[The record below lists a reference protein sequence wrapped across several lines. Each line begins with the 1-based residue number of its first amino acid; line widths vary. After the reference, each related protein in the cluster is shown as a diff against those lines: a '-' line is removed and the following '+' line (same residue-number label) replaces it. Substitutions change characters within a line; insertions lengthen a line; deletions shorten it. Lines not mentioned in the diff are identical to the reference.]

1 MGQGKPLK
9 QLLEAGKIHSL
20 VLWGPSGTGKTTL
33 ARLMAGYVDADWI
46 PVSAVQSGIK
56 DIREA
61 VSVAHDNRALS
72 RKTVVFVDE
81 VHRFNKAQQDAF
93 LPYIEDATIIFI
105 GATTENPSF
114 ELNSALLSRCRVF
127 ILKPITH
134 EDLLTLIDRGLT
146 DLDRRYPDLTV
157 ADKVKALIAD
167 LADGDARRALNLL
180 EISIDS
186 LAADDRELTDYHV
199 LQAAGSK
206 LQSYDKGGD
215 QFYQQISAFHKS
227 VRGSDPD
234 ASLYWMARM
243 ISAGCDPFYIA
254 RRLTVIASEDIGNA
268 DPRALTV
275 AVDAWE
281 ALRRLGQPE
290 GELALAQA
298 TTYLA
303 SAPKSNAS
311 YKAYKLAKDDAR
323 RTPVAQVPVHLRNA
337 TTSLQKNLGYK
348 QDYHYA
354 HDDPQGYSPGQ
365 NYFPDEL
372 SKQQYYY
379 PVNRGLESKIRQRL
393 DYLKQLDQEKT

>member
-1 MGQGKPLK
+1 
-9 QLLEAGKIHSL
+9 
-20 VLWGPSGTGKTTL
+20 
-33 ARLMAGYVDADWI
+33 MASYVDADWI

-61 VSVAHDNRALS
+61 VSAAQANLAQN

-127 ILKPITH
+127 ILKAI
-134 EDLLTLIDRGLT
+134 ENQSLLQLIDRGLQ
-146 DLDRRYPDLTV
+146 DLKQHYSNLKIHDNI
-157 ADKVKALIAD
+157 KELIAD

-180 EISIDS
+180 EISVDS
-186 LAADDRELTDYHV
+186 MAVGSHELAEEHV

-206 LQSYDKGGD
+206 LLSYDKGGD

-227 VRGSDPD
+227 VRGSNPD

-243 ISAGCDPFYIA
+243 LGAGCDPFYIA
-254 RRLTVIASEDIGNA
+254 RRLTVIASEDVGNA

-281 ALRRLGQPE
+281 ALKRLGQPE

-311 YKAYKLAKDDAR
+311 YKAFKMAREDAHNS
-323 RTPVAQVPVHLRNA
+323 ASAEVPIHLRNA
-337 TTSLQKNLGYK
+337 TTRLQKSLGYK
-348 QDYHYA
+348 QNYHYA
-354 HDDPQGYSPGQ
+354 HDDADGYSPGQ
-365 NYFPDEL
+365 TYFPDEL
-372 SKQQYYY
+372 SDRQYYY
-379 PVNRGLESKIRQRL
+379 PVDRGLESKIRQRL
-393 DYLKQLDQEKT
+393 DYLKKLDHDKKQK

>member
-1 MGQGKPLK
+1 
-9 QLLEAGKIHSL
+9 
-20 VLWGPSGTGKTTL
+20 
-33 ARLMAGYVDADWI
+33 MASYVDADWI

-56 DIREA
+56 DIRQA
-61 VSVAHDNRALS
+61 VSVAQTNLARN

-127 ILKPITH
+127 ILKTVGKQ
-134 EDLLTLIDRGLT
+134 DLLRLINRGLA
-146 DLDRRYPDLTV
+146 DLQQCYPDLNIQEN
-157 ADKVKALIAD
+157 VKELIAE

-180 EISIDS
+180 EISVDS
-186 LAADDRELTDYHV
+186 MAVDANELAEEHV

-206 LQSYDKGGD
+206 LLSYDKGGD

-243 ISAGCDPFYIA
+243 IGAGCDPFYIA
-254 RRLTVIASEDIGNA
+254 RRLTVIASEDVGNA

-311 YKAYKLAKDDAR
+311 YKAYKMAKEDAQN
-323 RTPVAQVPVHLRNA
+323 TAVAEVPLHLRNA
-337 TTSLQKNLGYK
+337 TTQLQKSLGYK
-348 QDYHYA
+348 QGYHYA
-354 HDDPQGYSPGQ
+354 HDDPDGYSPGQ
-365 NYFPDEL
+365 DYFPDEL
-372 SKQQYYY
+372 SGQQYYY

-393 DYLKQLDQEKT
+393 DYLKKLDQDEK